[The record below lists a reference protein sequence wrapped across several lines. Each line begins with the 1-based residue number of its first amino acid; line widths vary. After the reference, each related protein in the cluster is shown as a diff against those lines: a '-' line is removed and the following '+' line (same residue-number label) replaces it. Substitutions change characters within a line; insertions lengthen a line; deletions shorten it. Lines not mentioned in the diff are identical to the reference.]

1 MQKEYEVRHI
11 VILAPENST
20 LLNIAGPLEVFDK
33 AIDKFETIKEI
44 VNFKY
49 QTHVVSAENRKV
61 ITTSGGLS
69 ILSEGSYKAI
79 DYPIDT
85 LIISALPKLQD
96 YEMNQELIGW
106 LKKQS
111 ESVRRICSI
120 CSAAFFLAEAGL
132 LDGKEVT
139 THWAKSEDL
148 AKMYPLVKVKIA
160 RIFSKDGNIYTAGG
174 ISSGMD
180 LALALVEEDYGK
192 SFALYVARW
201 MVLFL
206 KRPGNQAQFT
216 TPLDCQN
223 INNLSMRRVCEWLLN
238 HFKEDLRIEALAEY
252 VAMSPRNFARVFAR
266 ELRITPAKYIDKLR
280 VDYACQ
286 YLVETQL
293 SLDEVASQ
301 CGLKN
306 ADNMRRQ
313 FIKILDTTPA
323 QYRRSFLS
331 SFG

>member
-1 MQKEYEVRHI
+1 MQEECEVRHI

-33 AIDKFETIKEI
+33 AIEKFETIKEK
-44 VNFKY
+44 VSFKY
-49 QTHVVSAENRKV
+49 KTHVVSAESRKM
-61 ITTSGGLS
+61 IATSGGLS
-69 ILSEGSYKAI
+69 ILSEGGYKTI

-96 YEMNQELIGW
+96 YEMNKELIGW
-106 LKKQS
+106 LQK
-111 ESVRRICSI
+111 ESGSIRRICSI

-148 AKMYPLVKVKIA
+148 AKKYPLVKVKIA

-180 LALALVEEDYGK
+180 LALALVEEDCGK

-216 TPLDCQN
+216 TPLECQN
-223 INNLSMRRVCEWLLN
+223 INNLSIRKVCEWLLN
-238 HFKEDLRIEALAEY
+238 HFNEDLRVETLAEY

-266 ELRITPAKYIDKLR
+266 ELRVTPAKYIDKIR
-280 VDYACQ
+280 VDYACE

-293 SLDEVASQ
+293 SLDEVASR

-306 ADNMRRQ
+306 ADNMHRQ
-313 FIKILDTTPA
+313 FLKILDTTPA
-323 QYRRSFLS
+323 QYRRRFLS

>member
-1 MQKEYEVRHI
+1 MQDEHEIRHI

-33 AIDKFETIKEI
+33 AIEKFEAIREKMDFEY
-44 VNFKY
+44 V
-49 QTHVVSAENRKV
+49 THVVSTGNRKM
-61 ITTSGGLS
+61 IATSGGLS

-79 DYPIDT
+79 DYSIDT
-85 LIISALPKLQD
+85 LIISALPKLED
-96 YEMNQELIGW
+96 YEMNRELIGW

-111 ESVRRICSI
+111 VSVRRICSI

-148 AKMYPLVKVKIA
+148 ARMYPRVKVEIA
-160 RIFSKDGNIYTAGG
+160 RIFSKDGNVYTAGG

-180 LALALVEEDYGK
+180 LALALVEEDCGK

-216 TPLDCQN
+216 TPLDCQS
-223 INNLSMRRVCEWLLN
+223 INNLSMRSVCEWLLD
-238 HFKEDLRIEALAEY
+238 HFSEDLRIEALAEY
-252 VAMSPRNFARVFAR
+252 AAMSPRNFARVFAR
-266 ELRITPAKYIDKLR
+266 ELHITPAKYIDKLR

-293 SLDEVASQ
+293 SLDEIASQ

-306 ADNMRRQ
+306 VDNMRRQ

-323 QYRRSFLS
+323 QYRKSFLS